1 MYTLIKSV
9 GFKTFLIQEAP
20 YLVAA
25 FLIASLY
32 YKWGSFGI
40 EALGFLATWF
50 VFSALGN
57 FVVDKVRGGSH
68 G

>member
-1 MYTLIKSV
+1 MYSLIRSA
-9 GFKTFLIQEAP
+9 GLKTFLIQEAP

-40 EALGFLATWF
+40 EAFGFLATWF
-50 VFSALGN
+50 IFSAVGN
-57 FVVDKVRGGSH
+57 FVVDKVRSGS
-68 G
+68 GR